1 MTREV
6 QQSHRVGNDPVL
18 KRSFKP
24 YLTTNAAAPLFWKI
38 LGENECKSV
47 FRSHLAGDWRISCSP
62 ESISAHFWGSSG
74 ARSQSVQNAL
84 FNSPTFTFTRRRLK
98 IKCATNI
105 CFMTH
110 TQKKKNQ
117 ARLYWN
123 RFNCVLR
130 FASVRCQ
137 FLLCKKKKKKST
149 ILKQQL
155 K

>member
-84 FNSPTFTFTRRRLK
+84 FNSPTFTFTPRRLK
-98 IKCATNI
+98 IKCGPNLWHKKYGVFIVITALI
-105 CFMTH
+105 AFYISKVSDVSVFVM
-110 TQKKKNQ
+110 QKN
-117 ARLYWN
+117 
-123 RFNCVLR
+123 
-130 FASVRCQ
+130 
-137 FLLCKKKKKKST
+137 
-149 ILKQQL
+149 
-155 K
+155 

>member
-1 MTREV
+1 LTREV

-84 FNSPTFTFTRRRLK
+84 FNSPTFTFTPRRSE
-98 IKCATNI
+98 IKCATN
-105 CFMTH
+105 FMTP
-110 TQKKKNQ
+110 NI
-117 ARLYWN
+117 R
-123 RFNCVLR
+123 CVYSETDLIA
-130 FASVRCQ
+130 FCTSQVSDVSFCYA
-137 FLLCKKKKKKST
+137 KKKKKM
-149 ILKQQL
+149 LPD
-155 K
+155 